1 MDRFKKFPNNTF
13 DEIER
18 EFGRMLR
25 NMSTHRMFP
34 FRAENLFI
42 ATDVYETVNE
52 FIVYMEIPGVD
63 PDKLSVLVN
72 HASVTVSG
80 ERLRPDFDHTICIH
94 QLEVEYGK
102 FKRTI
107 SLSSPIDGE
116 ASSSMCKNGFLLI
129 RLPKKKAPSPI
140 KVTITGE

>member
-1 MDRFKKFPNNTF
+1 MDPFKKFPINTI

-52 FIVYMEIPGVD
+52 YILFMEIPGVD

-72 HASVTVSG
+72 QSSVTVSG

-102 FKRTI
+102 FQRTI
-107 SLSSPIDGE
+107 SLAAPIDGE
-116 ASSSMCKNGFLLI
+116 ASTSSCKNGFLLI
-129 RLPKKKAPSPI
+129 RLPKKKIPSPVQ
-140 KVTITGE
+140 VTIKGE

>member
-94 QLEVEYGK
+94 QLEVEFHQYHK
-102 FKRTI
+102 
-107 SLSSPIDGE
+107 
-116 ASSSMCKNGFLLI
+116 LLYPHQ
-129 RLPKKKAPSPI
+129 RLGHL
-140 KVTITGE
+140 VTFVQLV

>member
-1 MDRFKKFPNNTF
+1 MDPFKKFPINTF
-13 DEIER
+13 DEIEK

-34 FRAENLFI
+34 FHAENLFI

-52 FIVYMEIPGVD
+52 FIVYMEIPGVN

-72 HASVTVSG
+72 PTSVTVSG

-94 QLEVEYGK
+94 QLEVEYGR

-107 SLSSPIDGE
+107 SLPGAIDGE
-116 ASSSMCKNGFLLI
+116 ASSSTCKNGFLLI
-129 RLPKKKAPSPI
+129 RLPKKKIPSPI
-140 KVTITGE
+140 KVAIKGE

>member
-1 MDRFKKFPNNTF
+1 MDPFKKLPGNTF

-42 ATDVYETVNE
+42 PTDVYETAHA
-52 FIVYMEIPGVD
+52 FFVYMEIPGVD
-63 PDKLSVLVN
+63 PDKLSVLVD

-80 ERLRPDFDHTICIH
+80 VRLRPDFDHTICIH

-102 FKRTI
+102 FTRTI
-107 SLSSPIDGE
+107 SLAGPIDGE
-116 ASSSMCKNGFLLI
+116 ASSSTCKNGFLLI
-129 RLPKKKAPSPI
+129 RLPKKKIPSPI
-140 KVTITGE
+140 KVTIKGE

>member
-1 MDRFKKFPNNTF
+1 MDPFKKFPINTI

-42 ATDVYETVNE
+42 ATDVYETVKE
-52 FIVYMEIPGVD
+52 YILFMEIPGVD

-72 HASVTVSG
+72 QASVTVSG

-107 SLSSPIDGE
+107 SLAGPIDEE
-116 ASSSMCKNGFLLI
+116 ASTSTCKNGFLLI
-129 RLPKKKAPSPI
+129 RLPKKKIPSPVQ
-140 KVTITGE
+140 VTIKGE

>member
-1 MDRFKKFPNNTF
+1 MDPYKKFPINTF

-34 FRAENLFI
+34 FCRESLFI
-42 ATDVYETVNE
+42 AADVYETVHD

-63 PDKLSVLVN
+63 PDNLSVLVN
-72 HASVTVSG
+72 NAAVTVSG
-80 ERLRPDFDHTICIH
+80 ERFRPDFDHTICIH
-94 QLEVEYGK
+94 QLEMEYGK

-107 SLSSPIDGE
+107 SLPGPIDGD
-116 ASSSMCKNGFLLI
+116 AATSTCRNGFLLI
-129 RLPKKKAPSPI
+129 RLPKKKIPSPI
-140 KVTITGE
+140 KVTIKGE